1 MALTL
6 DDLGQGWAKV
16 PVGSQSVLY
25 ATSVCHVTYQQGGYY
40 APIVQNTVA
49 VYRTIDG
56 ASNAYNQQKTSSA
69 SPSPAAIG
77 DECFIN
83 DSNPTNKQLVFRENN
98 VVVTIILKN
107 YPSGDLESFA
117 RTVASRISP

>member
-6 DDLGQGWAKV
+6 DDLGQGWARV

-25 ATSVCHVTYQQGGYY
+25 ATSACHVAYQKGGYY

-56 ASNAYNQQKTSSA
+56 ASNAYDQEKPASA
-69 SPSPAAIG
+69 SLSSAAIG
-77 DECFIN
+77 NECFIN

-107 YPSGDLESFA
+107 YQSGDLESFA
-117 RTVASRISP
+117 RTVENRISP